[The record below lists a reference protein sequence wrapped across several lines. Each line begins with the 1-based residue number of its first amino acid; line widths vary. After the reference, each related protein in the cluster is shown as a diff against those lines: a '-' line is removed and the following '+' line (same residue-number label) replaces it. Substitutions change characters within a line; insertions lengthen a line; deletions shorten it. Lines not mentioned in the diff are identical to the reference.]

1 VTFHS
6 AATDTHQET
15 AMPDAAFV
23 GHDELIRRR
32 DHAMSPSVKTFPIF
46 PRNPMVLTRGEGQY
60 VFDDA
65 GKRYL
70 DGTTQN
76 LCISL
81 GFGHPLTMA
90 MAAEQLHAM
99 QHCTTLFYHETPM
112 LYAEE
117 LTARMPAG
125 SGDWVVHLVNSG
137 AEAIDLAFTMA
148 RVFTRN
154 FEILT
159 LRNGYHGLQMGAL
172 GSTSFAACRPP
183 IPPPAGFVSVH
194 HPDQY
199 KGVFGPGIEPYLAEI
214 ERTIGAA
221 TSGAIAGMIFEP
233 IQGFGGV
240 VPMPPGYLAR
250 AADITRRAG
259 GLVIMDEV
267 QTGFGRMGSH
277 YWGFEAHGVTPDIV
291 VLGKGMGNGMPIS
304 GVIVRRDV
312 AEAFAQTRFFNTFG
326 ANPVAVA
333 AARSVIMA
341 IRDEGLQDNAAARGA
356 QLEAGLHALARRH
369 DLIGDVRGSGL
380 IMGFELVT
388 DRISKSPAT
397 AAGERIQDAL
407 RDAGF
412 ITVRGTPGRNVFRI
426 NPPMCVTAADIDEL
440 IGALG
445 LALAAVA

>member
-1 VTFHS
+1 
-6 AATDTHQET
+6 
-15 AMPDAAFV
+15 MPNDSL
-23 GHDELIRRR
+23 GHADIIRRR
-32 DHAMSPSVKTFPIF
+32 DRAMSPSVKTFPIF
-46 PRNPMVLTRGEGQY
+46 PKNPMVLTRGEGQY

-70 DGTTQN
+70 DGTAQN

-81 GFGHPLTMA
+81 GFAHPLTLA
-90 MAAEQLHAM
+90 MTTEQLHAM

-117 LTARMPAG
+117 LAAQMPPG

-148 RVFTRN
+148 RVHTRN

-172 GSTSFAACRPP
+172 GSTAFATCRPP

-199 KGVFGPGIEPYLAEI
+199 KGVFGPGITPYLAEI
-214 ERTIGAA
+214 DRTIAAA

-240 VPMPPGYLAR
+240 VPMPTGYLAG
-250 AADITRRAG
+250 AAEITRRAG

-291 VLGKGMGNGMPIS
+291 VLGKGMGNGLPIS
-304 GVIVRRDV
+304 GVIVRRAI
-312 AEAFAQTRFFNTFG
+312 AETFAQTRFFNTFG

-333 AARSVIMA
+333 AARSVIKA
-341 IRDEGLQDNAAARGA
+341 IAAEGLQANAAARGA
-356 QLEAGLHALARRH
+356 QLEAGLRALQQRH
-369 DLIGDVRGSGL
+369 DLIGDIRGTGL
-380 IMGFELVT
+380 IMGFELVKDHAT
-388 DRISKSPAT
+388 KAPAT
-397 AAGERIQDAL
+397 EAGERVQEAL
-407 RDAGF
+407 REAGY
-412 ITVRGTPGRNVFRI
+412 ITVRGTPGRNVFRV
-426 NPPMCVTAADIDEL
+426 NPPLCITAADIDGL
-440 IGALG
+440 LGALDT
-445 LALAAVA
+445 ALTEAT